1 MVELSVLVVD
11 ADVECRR
18 LVKRTLRNFSY
29 QPSNIDDRFSLVME
43 MASTWNQGQR
53 LLMKNPPDILI
64 LGDNLPDEEC
74 LVILKSLTELPNHP
88 GIIQMVRDPDMDQ
101 TIRLIRSGATS
112 LVFLPLEGDELQ
124 QEILKSAKQAITHR
138 QARKHAEEKKQLR
151 FQFISVIA
159 HEMKSPLAAV
169 EGYLNM
175 MVEKLAGDDIQNYQQ
190 MVQRSLGRIDGM
202 KKMISDLLDL
212 TRIESG
218 QKVRQLQLLNL
229 TDIAHEVVENHIPM
243 AQQNQIKI
251 SLLAPES
258 LPFTADRSEIEI
270 ILSNLVSNAI
280 KYNLPKG
287 QVDLSIQRQ
296 EGQLVISC
304 RDTGIGMDDL
314 EQKKLFGEFVRIKNQ
329 KTKNILGSGLG
340 LSIMRKLVDLYG
352 GRINL
357 QSAPDKGT
365 LFQIRMPL
373 N

>member
-1 MVELSVLVVD
+1 MVDLSVLVVD
-11 ADVECRR
+11 ADVENRR

-29 QPSNIDDRFSLVME
+29 QPIDIDDQFRLAME

-53 LLMKNPPDILI
+53 LLLKNPPDILI
-64 LGDNLPDEEC
+64 LGDNLPDEDAP
-74 LVILKSLTELPNHP
+74 VILRLLSELPTRP
-88 GIIQMVRDPDMDQ
+88 GIIQMVASPDTDQ
-101 TIRLIRSGATS
+101 AIRMIRSGATS
-112 LVFLPLEGDELQ
+112 LVFLPLDGDELM
-124 QEILKSAKQAITHR
+124 QEVLKAAKQAIINR
-138 QARKHAEEKKQLR
+138 QARSHAEEKKQLR

-175 MVEKLAGDDIQNYQQ
+175 MVEKLAGPDIQNYQQ
-190 MVQRSLGRIDGM
+190 MVDRSLSRIDGM

-229 TDIAHEVVENHIPM
+229 TEIAHEAVENHIPM
-243 AQQNQIKI
+243 AQQNQVKI

-270 ILSNLVSNAI
+270 ILSNLISNAI
-280 KYNLPKG
+280 KYNVPKG
-287 QVDLSIQRQ
+287 QVDLSVQRQ

-352 GRINL
+352 GKITL